1 MKSKSE
7 KSKVY
12 EVLDDLKLSRWKNFH
27 EKFQKLDLNML
38 PQIHQEIDEYYQKSK
53 DRILNSLKNDKDS
66 IKIFPNEGK
75 VDVPSY
81 IFDGKN
87 VGKLQSPFDESFI
100 NAICLYA
107 DKLVIFDP
115 FYLAIERIKNFGL
128 IPQTYQDLYQSLST
142 LVSLKALADEN
153 LLTLIPYNAF
163 PLELT
168 KSIEEVSKKESQNN
182 DFKKVCLKNM
192 RVSKAEGTVGGKYP
206 YLFLNA
212 EIGKG
217 SPYKI
222 LGQWMPTIP
231 PKTLYGIGFTPHG
244 PIMETPTE
252 RIPLEMKEILHTD
265 SSKNKHVE
273 DFVLSTIYQLSHQ
286 LNTNL
291 YFSEYI
297 NSKLVAGLEIDNEI
311 LHWKFNQIYSKPP
324 AKSKI
329 IPHLLSLNLP
339 FIDEI
344 DTNEIIKIRNR
355 EEGAF
360 LNFRSEFNKIC
371 FEIEQMNP
379 DEDIENIAREIVNE
393 RIKPQIKLLDDQIKS
408 IDRRSLSYQIITSV
422 VTVSSSIFA
431 GGLSLVPGIAAIIA
445 EGVEWN
451 YKISSLRNNPMY
463 YLWKIKHRSRG
474 Y

>member
-12 EVLDDLKLSRWKNFH
+12 EILDDLKLSKYKNFH
-27 EKFQKLDLNML
+27 ENFQKLDLSML

-53 DRILNSLKNDKDS
+53 DHILNDLKNDKDT
-66 IKIFPNEGK
+66 IKIFPNEGR
-75 VDVPSY
+75 VDIPSY

-87 VGKLQSPFDESFI
+87 FRKLKSPFDESFI

-115 FYLAIERIKNFGL
+115 FYLEMERIKNFGL
-128 IPQTYQDLYQSLST
+128 IPRTYQDLYRSILT

-163 PLELT
+163 PSDLNSTIKE
-168 KSIEEVSKKESQNN
+168 ISKKESEND
-182 DFKKVCLKNM
+182 DFKRICIENM
-192 RVSKAEGTVGGKYP
+192 RLFKAEGTVGGKYP

-217 SPYKI
+217 SPSKI
-222 LGQWMPTIP
+222 LAQWMPTIT
-231 PKTLYGIGFTPHG
+231 PKTYSIEFTQG
-244 PIMETPTE
+244 PIMKTPTE
-252 RIPLEMKEILHTD
+252 KIPLKMKEISHTD
-265 SSKNKHVE
+265 LSKNKQAE
-273 DFVLSTIYQLSHQ
+273 DFALSTITHLSCQ

-297 NSKLVAGLEIDNEI
+297 NSKFVSGSEIDNEI
-311 LHWKFNQIYSKPP
+311 LNWKFNQIYSKTP

-329 IPHLLSLNLP
+329 IPYLLSLDLP

-344 DTNEIIKIRNR
+344 DTNEIIKIRNK

-379 DEDIENIAREIVNE
+379 DEDIESIAKEIVNE
-393 RIKPQIKLLDDQIKS
+393 RINPQIKLLDAQIKS
-408 IDRRSLSYQIITSV
+408 INRRSRSHQIITSI
-422 VTVSSSIFA
+422 VTVSSSIFT
-431 GGLSLVPGIAAIIA
+431 GGLSLVPGIAEIVRK
-445 EGVEWN
+445 EVDRKYE
-451 YKISSLRNNPMY
+451 ISSLRNNPMY
-463 YLWKIKHRSRG
+463 YLWKIKQRSK
-474 Y
+474 